1 MHKALVITFT
11 FLFGLSTGMK
21 KPGTPFPFCS
31 CTLLFFCLFCHS
43 VADSKGRLMSA
54 VLLAQMFY
62 NVLGGWGW
70 GNVEQKRGYFKKKKG
85 GMFST
90 VNRSGRNGPEERVK
104 GK

>member
-1 MHKALVITFT
+1 
-11 FLFGLSTGMK
+11 
-21 KPGTPFPFCS
+21 
-31 CTLLFFCLFCHS
+31 
-43 VADSKGRLMSA
+43 MSA